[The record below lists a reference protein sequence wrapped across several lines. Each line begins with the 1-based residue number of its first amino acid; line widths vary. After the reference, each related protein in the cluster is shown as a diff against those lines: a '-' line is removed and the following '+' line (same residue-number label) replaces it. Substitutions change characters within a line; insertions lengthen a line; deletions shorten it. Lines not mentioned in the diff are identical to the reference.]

1 MQNSVSSSD
10 LVLSLN
16 YSPGC
21 VCKDMTCRL
30 EPWFKS
36 SSTRSLLWPWN
47 NSEPN
52 AEGTSQLFLCWL
64 LCVLF
69 AFSHH
74 CSLLGLYRAL
84 DLSCSEGVGASLSP
98 RSPMLVTVNVTGQGL
113 QHNELSVFWT
123 PPPHQV
129 LRQHC
134 SFQGPVCIGL
144 WEGFL
149 ATSAPV
155 SSTAFPELETTCCW
169 EDVRKG
175 QG

>member
-1 MQNSVSSSD
+1 MCLQR
-10 LVLSLN
+10 
-16 YSPGC
+16 Y
-21 VCKDMTCRL
+21 DMPFRT
-30 EPWFKS
+30 WFKS
-36 SSTRSLLWPWN
+36 SFTTSLLWPWY

-52 AEGTSQLFLCWL
+52 AEGSSQLFLCWL
-64 LCVLF
+64 FCVFCLLF
-69 AFSHH
+69 TTIA
-74 CSLLGLYRAL
+74 LLDLYRAL
-84 DLSCSEGVGASLSP
+84 DLSCSEGVEASISP

-123 PPPHQV
+123 PPPQQV
-129 LRQHC
+129 LCQHC